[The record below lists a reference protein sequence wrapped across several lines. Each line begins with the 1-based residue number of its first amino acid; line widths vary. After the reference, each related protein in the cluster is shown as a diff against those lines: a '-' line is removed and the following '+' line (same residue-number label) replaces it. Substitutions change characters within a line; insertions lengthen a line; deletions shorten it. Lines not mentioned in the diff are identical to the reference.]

1 MIVNN
6 SIDEIVKD
14 KQLNELFISAKL
26 HDLGIDCNILKG
38 NFFADTFSYF
48 PITEN
53 FDAFNDLYQ
62 WQSSG
67 ASNHFFTKN
76 FYDNFK
82 KNIKQYKTIED
93 VYLLGSSFVDNYY
106 TNLIYF
112 LPRLFFNNE
121 SNIKL
126 AVHRNLSNKFKKYI
140 LKIGSLLEKKI
151 TFVYLDNG
159 VYRFKN
165 SSIPQFIN
173 NKKSIEI
180 LRNFSKSRMEKVKQR
195 SKLYV
200 SRQNTNY
207 RSIVNESDL
216 IYFLK
221 DQGFDIINPY
231 NYEINKQNK
240 IFASAEIIIS
250 PTGSNLA
257 NIIFCKKGTKIIEI
271 SPDLT
276 NSIQEKKYSKICK
289 LLDLN
294 YFKIKADTVDVNQ
307 HSPAALKYINKQILE
322 KSSYYKNL
330 IVKIS
335 DIKNFLTSN

>member
-1 MIVNN
+1 MIKNK
-6 SIDEIVKD
+6 SLDEIVKN
-14 KQLNELFISAKL
+14 KELNERFISAKL
-26 HDLGIDCNILKG
+26 DGLGIECNILQG
-38 NFFADTFSYF
+38 NFFADTYSYF

-53 FDAFNDLYQ
+53 FDAFNDLYH
-62 WQSSG
+62 WQSPG
-67 ASNHFFTKN
+67 ASNHFFTKD
-76 FYDNFK
+76 FYDDFK
-82 KNIKQYKTIED
+82 KNINNYKTIED

-106 TNLIYF
+106 TNLIFF

-121 SNIKL
+121 DEIKL
-126 AVHRNLSNKFKKYI
+126 AVHRSLSNKFKEYI
-140 LKIGSLLEKKI
+140 LKVGSLLQKKI
-151 TFVYLDNG
+151 TFVFLDNG
-159 VYRFKN
+159 MYKFKN

-173 NKKSIEI
+173 KKKSIEI
-180 LRNFSKSRMEKVKQR
+180 LRNFSKSQTEKVEQGT
-195 SKLYV
+195 KLYV

-221 DQGFDIINPY
+221 DQGFEIINPY
-231 NYEINKQNK
+231 NYKINRQFK

-271 SPDLT
+271 GPDLR
-276 NSIQEKKYSKICK
+276 NSIQEKKYSKICE
-289 LLDLN
+289 LLNFN
-294 YFKIKADTVDVNQ
+294 YFKINADTVNVDH
-307 HSPAALKYINKQILE
+307 HSSVALKYINKQILE

-335 DIKNFLTSN
+335 DIKNFLANN